1 MTKKTA
7 TKHTSLP
14 IAVLVGRANVGKSTL
29 FNRLLEKPTSLISP
43 ESGTTRDYQE
53 AEMEWQGK
61 KFILIDT
68 GGLTEKPE
76 NDFDQIIT
84 QKTLTATSQADLLI
98 FVVSGKDGL
107 LPEDLSAYRLI
118 KKTGKPCILV
128 ITKLDNPKKWD
139 RTILDFAELGFEI
152 MQPVSGSNG
161 IGTGNLLDEITKKLP
176 KIKVSKT
183 IPIKPTTRAIRLAV
197 VGKPNVGK
205 SSLINSLLG
214 YEKQIISPIAHTT
227 RGAQDITLTYQ
238 NRDIVLID
246 TAGMRRRFQ
255 KSDRIE
261 KSSIDITLDKIKNG
275 DIALLV
281 LDISEP
287 LTFQDRHLTEHIVK
301 SGNSVL
307 LVANKWDL
315 VPDKDEKTMYRFI
328 DYIHGFFPHMSWA
341 PIIFTSA
348 LTKQRTREML
358 DLALT
363 IYDKRFQKIS
373 DSALQKFLKKMIE
386 KHQPSRGKGAG
397 HPYIYHIKQ
406 VDVNPPTFQ
415 ITIKYKKSLHASYV
429 RFLENNLRSEFNFDG
444 TPLRLF
450 ITPLK

>member
-1 MTKKTA
+1 MKKKLPKNQSPLPTA
-7 TKHTSLP
+7 
-14 IAVLVGRANVGKSTL
+14 ILVGRANVGKSTL

-53 AEMEWQGK
+53 AELEWQGK
-61 KFILIDT
+61 KFSLIDT
-68 GGLTEKPE
+68 GGLTDKSTNEFAQE
-76 NDFDQIIT
+76 ISN
-84 QKTLTATSQADLLI
+84 KTLEATKRAHLI
-98 FVVSGKDGL
+98 LFVVNGKDGL
-107 LPEDLSAYRLI
+107 LPEDLSIFKVI

-128 ITKLDNPKKWD
+128 ITKLDNANKWN
-139 RTILDFAELGFEI
+139 RAILDFSELGIDI
-152 MQPVSGSNG
+152 MQTVSGTNG
-161 IGTGNLLDEITKKLP
+161 IGTGNLLDEIVKKLP
-176 KIKVSKT
+176 TVTTKKSSIKSA
-183 IPIKPTTRAIRLAV
+183 KPAIRLAV

-214 YEKQIISPIAHTT
+214 YEKQIVSPLAHTT
-227 RGAQDITLTYQ
+227 RGAQDINLSYQ
-238 NRDIVLID
+238 DRDIVLID
-246 TAGMRRRFQ
+246 TAGMRRRSQ
-255 KSDRIE
+255 KSNRIE
-261 KSSIDITLDKIKNG
+261 KSSVNITLDKIKSG
-275 DIALLV
+275 DIALLI

-301 SGNSVL
+301 SGNSIL
-307 LVANKWDL
+307 LVANKWDK
-315 VPDKDEKTMYRFI
+315 VPEKDEKSMYRFT
-328 DYIHGFFPHMSWA
+328 DYIHGFFPYLTWA

-348 LTKQRTREML
+348 ITKQRTQAML
-358 DLALT
+358 DLALE
-363 IYDKRFQKIS
+363 IYDKRFHKIS
-373 DSALQKFLKKMIE
+373 DSALQKFLKKMID

-429 RFLENNLRSEFNFDG
+429 RFLENNLRAEFDFAG